1 MLELLKICKYF
12 QHYNDELWKEKDSKS
27 RFEIL

>member
-12 QHYNDELWKEKDSKS
+12 QHCNDELWKEKDSKS
-27 RFEIL
+27 RFEKL